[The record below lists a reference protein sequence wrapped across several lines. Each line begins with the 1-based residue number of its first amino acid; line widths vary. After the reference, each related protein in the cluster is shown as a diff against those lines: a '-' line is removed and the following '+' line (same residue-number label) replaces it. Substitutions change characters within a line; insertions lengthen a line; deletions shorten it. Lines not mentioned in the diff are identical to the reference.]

1 MTAFLVS
8 LRPRQWV
15 KNFFIFSP
23 LLFDAQFT
31 NLHHLLK
38 TTAAF
43 FLFCFLSGSLY
54 IFNDIRD
61 IEKDRQHPRKKSRPI
76 AAGQLSVT
84 SAFVFACALL
94 SVSLIISYVFFPT
107 SFFICAVLYVFL
119 NILYTSYLKTLV
131 IVDVLCISIG
141 FVLRIMAGVFVIAS
155 RLSSWILVC
164 AALLAL
170 FMALIKRRHELVLLG
185 ENAGNHRA
193 SLSQYSVPFLDQMI
207 ASVSSSTLL
216 AYALYSFSS
225 QTAKTTHYMILSLPF
240 VIYGLFRYMYLS
252 YEKNQGGEPET
263 LVMSDAPFLL
273 NIALWIIACALIL
286 YFGKNIQTGILKY

>member
-1 MTAFLVS
+1 M
-8 LRPRQWV
+8 
-15 KNFFIFSP
+15 
-23 LLFDAQFT
+23 
-31 NLHHLLK
+31 
-38 TTAAF
+38 
-43 FLFCFLSGSLY
+43 FCFLSGSLY
-54 IFNDIRD
+54 IFNDIQD
-61 IEKDRQHPRKKSRPI
+61 LEKDRRHPKKKSRPI
-76 AAGQLSVT
+76 AAGQLSAA
-84 SAFVFACALL
+84 SAFIFASVLLLISLFVSYAFFPFPFFVCALL
-94 SVSLIISYVFFPT
+94 Y
-107 SFFICAVLYVFL
+107 AAL
-119 NILYTSYLKTLV
+119 NILYTMYLKTLV

-164 AALLAL
+164 AGLLAL

-240 VIYGLFRYMYLS
+240 VIYGLFRYLYLS

-263 LVMSDAPFLL
+263 LVMSDAPFLI
-273 NIALWIIACALIL
+273 NIALWIIACTLIL
-286 YFGKNIQTGILKY
+286 YFGKNIQTDILKY

>member
-31 NLHHLLK
+31 NVQNLLK

-54 IFNDIRD
+54 VFNDLRD
-61 IEKDRQHPRKKSRPI
+61 VEKDRRHPKKKNRPI
-76 AAGQLSVT
+76 ADGQLSAT
-84 SAFVFACALL
+84 AAFAFASALL
-94 SVSLIISYVFFPT
+94 VLSLLISYLFFPFP
-107 SFFICAVLYVFL
+107 FFICAVLYVFL
-119 NILYTSYLKTLV
+119 NMLYTAYLKTLV

-164 AALLAL
+164 AGLLAL

-185 ENAGNHRA
+185 ENAASHRA
-193 SLSQYSVPFLDQMI
+193 ALSQYSISFLDQMI

-263 LVMSDAPFLL
+263 LVMSDAPFLI
-273 NIALWIIACALIL
+273 NIFLWIIACALIL
-286 YFGKNIQTGILKY
+286 YFGKNIQTDILKY

>member
-1 MTAFLVS
+1 M
-8 LRPRQWV
+8 
-15 KNFFIFSP
+15 
-23 LLFDAQFT
+23 
-31 NLHHLLK
+31 
-38 TTAAF
+38 
-43 FLFCFLSGSLY
+43 FCFLSGGLY
-54 IFNDIRD
+54 IFNDIQD
-61 IEKDRQHPRKKSRPI
+61 LEKDRRHPKKKSRPI
-76 AAGQLSVT
+76 AAGQLSAA
-84 SAFVFACALL
+84 SAFIFACVLLLISLFVSYAFFPFPFFVCALL
-94 SVSLIISYVFFPT
+94 Y
-107 SFFICAVLYVFL
+107 AAL
-119 NILYTSYLKTLV
+119 NILYTTYLKTLV

-164 AALLAL
+164 AGLLAL

-185 ENAGNHRA
+185 ESAGNHRA
-193 SLSQYSVPFLDQMI
+193 SLSHYSIPFLDQMI

-273 NIALWIIACALIL
+273 NIALWIIACTLIL
-286 YFGKNIQTGILKY
+286 YFGKNIQTDILKY